1 MRVVNTYVPG
11 IAAYSHT
18 NASLMAVLTQDEAGL
33 YAAYIGIVPET
44 VQHSPERERYAEW
57 IAHNG
62 TKVRFAKV
70 ADYFTGI
77 TDKQYRH

>member
-1 MRVVNTYVPG
+1 MNIVNTYVPG
-11 IAAYSHT
+11 IAAYSHV

-33 YAAYIGIVPET
+33 YACYIGIVPET
-44 VQHSPERERYAEW
+44 QMHSPERQRYAEW

-62 TKVRFAKV
+62 TKVRFAKI

-77 TDKQYRH
+77 STEQYRH